1 MSARRLFLKSA
12 LAVIGLAVLISPA
25 MAQDKI
31 VAVVNNEI
39 ITQTDLDNFVN
50 FTRIQMA
57 DKLSGSQLEEKISG
71 MKADLLQRLIE
82 DKLILQE
89 AKKNNVRADE
99 SRVNSRVTEIKRR
112 YPSEK
117 HFQQSLA
124 DDGMVEANLVSK
136 VRDQMLMY
144 NIIDSKVRSK
154 IVVNPVEITDFYNR
168 NTAVFK
174 TQEERRFQSLAFD
187 SQDLAKSVY
196 KQLRDGMDI
205 NEAAKKYLVTLSD
218 LDARKTELKKEIED
232 VLFGLQVNE
241 ISQPVA
247 NQGKFYIFKLNTVI
261 PPRQQTLAEVRE
273 QINNS
278 LLERKMQESLA
289 KWVEGL
295 KKTAYIKITQ

>member
-1 MSARRLFLKSA
+1 MSARDLFLKSA
-12 LAVIGLAVLISPA
+12 LTVISLSVLISPA
-25 MAQDKI
+25 AAQDKI
-31 VAVVNNEI
+31 VAVVGNEV

-57 DKLSGSQLEEKISG
+57 DKLSGSQLEEKITG
-71 MKADLLQRLIE
+71 MKAGLLQRLIE

-89 AKKNNVRADE
+89 AKKNGVRADE
-99 SRVNSRVTEIKRR
+99 SRVNSRITEIKRR

-117 HFQQSLA
+117 HFRSALA
-124 DDGMVEANLVSK
+124 EDGMVEANLVTK
-136 VRDQMLMY
+136 IRDQMLMY

-168 NTAVFK
+168 NMSLFK
-174 TQEERRFQSLAFD
+174 TREERKFQSLLFE

-196 KQLRDGMDI
+196 KQLKDGLDI
-205 NEAAKKYLVTLSD
+205 NEAAKKYSLTLSD
-218 LDARKTELKKEIED
+218 LDARKTELRKEIED
-232 VLFGLQVNE
+232 VLFNLQVGE

-247 NQGKFYIFKLNTVI
+247 NLGKFYLLKLSAII

-278 LLERKMQESLA
+278 LLERKMQEALV
-289 KWVEGL
+289 KWVDGL
-295 KKTAYIKITQ
+295 KKTAYIKIMP

>member
-1 MSARRLFLKSA
+1 MPARSLFLKSV
-12 LAVIGLAVLISPA
+12 LAILGLAVLISPA
-25 MAQDKI
+25 IAQDKI
-31 VAVVNNEI
+31 VAVVNNEV

-57 DKLSGSQLEEKISG
+57 DKLSGSQLEEKITG

-89 AKKNNVRADE
+89 ARKNNIKADE
-99 SRVNSRVTEIKRR
+99 SRVNARITEIKRR

-117 HFQQSLA
+117 HFQSALA
-124 DDGMVEANLVSK
+124 EDGMVEANLVTK
-136 VRDQMLMY
+136 MRDQMLMY

-154 IVVNPVEITDFYNR
+154 IVVNPAEITDFYNR
-168 NTAVFK
+168 NMPVFK
-174 TQEERRFQSLAFD
+174 TQEERLFQSLAFG
-187 SQDLAKSVY
+187 SQDMAKSVY
-196 KQLRDGMDI
+196 KELKDGLDI
-205 NEAAKKYLVTLSD
+205 NEAAKKYSLTLSD
-218 LDARKTELKKEIED
+218 LNAHKTELKKEIED
-232 VLFGLQVNE
+232 VLFNLQAGE

-247 NQGKFYIFKLNTVI
+247 NQGKFYLIKLNTIV

-295 KKTAYIKITQ
+295 KKTAYIKIMQ